1 LAEIPTPST
10 AHDPEMT
17 FNMTKLEV
25 LAKVPFKEVIT
36 SVNLVDMTSNGRDN
50 LVIST
55 LNGDFR
61 IYEFQDDGNPEMD
74 QVNLVSDLPPLAAM
88 GVGDVIGNGTPDF
101 VVGGLD
107 NILRVIC
114 YMDGELSVKATTPLG
129 SLPTAVGVINV
140 LDDDRA
146 EVVVATTDGNLRC
159 YGWYDI
165 ALDKLAH
172 KVLERPIFSMQ
183 PLRSKGLPYSRF
195 VFGDDSGHLFVY
207 QYADDRLHERAK
219 LSVGGEVSLVAS
231 GDMTHDGNSEVM
243 TVSDGRK
250 LTLFGIVKGA
260 MERFDSVKAPKPV
273 TSLMIGKYWENGDGQ
288 IIASHSNSNITVL
301 GFVGNRI
308 IENTSLKT
316 KRKSVESHISL
327 GDIDGDSN
335 LEIVQAVGTDLY
347 LIKVLEDE

>member
-1 LAEIPTPST
+1 
-10 AHDPEMT
+10 
-17 FNMTKLEV
+17 MTKLEV

-36 SVNLVDMTSNGRDN
+36 SVDLVDMTSDGKANP
-50 LVIST
+50 VIST
-55 LNGDFR
+55 LNGDVR
-61 IYEFQDDGNPEMD
+61 IFDHAGDESGEM
-74 QVNLVSDLPPLAAM
+74 NEIGIVSDLPPLAAM
-88 GVGDVIGNGTPDF
+88 GIGDVIGNGLPDL

-114 YMDGELSVKATTPLG
+114 YMDGKLSVKATTTLG
-129 SLPTAVGVINV
+129 SLPTAVGVLNV
-140 LDDDRA
+140 LSDDRA

-183 PLRSKGLPYSRF
+183 SLMSKGLPYSRF

-219 LSVGGEVSLVAS
+219 INVGGEVSLVAS
-231 GDMTHDGNSEVM
+231 GDMTQNGNSEVT

-250 LTLFGIVKGA
+250 LTLFGIVKGT
-260 MERFDSVKAPKPV
+260 MERFDSVKAPKHV
-273 TSLMIGKYWENGDGQ
+273 TSLKIGKFWKNGDGQ
-288 IIASHSNSNITVL
+288 ILASHANSNITVL
-301 GFVGNRI
+301 GVVGNRI
-308 IENTSLKT
+308 IEDTSLKT
-316 KRKSVESHISL
+316 KGKSVESHISL